1 MLVQIERVDSSV
13 SEARERVDTVESIV
27 ERAQRSWRAK
37 TPVECTMICEMLH

>member
-13 SEARERVDTVESIV
+13 SEARERGDTAESIV

-37 TPVECTMICEMLH
+37 TPLECTMIYEIPH